1 MDALKALKKAL
12 KNKMTDE
19 FEEGSVIRW
28 KSADR
33 YVYVVVKASGK
44 WWITGVANYYGNRV
58 FTFAQLIEILS
69 LSEVSDVTVATA
81 WTEIS

>member
-1 MDALKALKKAL
+1 MGKDNSTPVTQEERIMDALKALKKAL

-33 YVYVVVKASGK
+33 
-44 WWITGVANYYGNRV
+44 
-58 FTFAQLIEILS
+58 
-69 LSEVSDVTVATA
+69 ATA